1 MTEMQR
7 KVAGRKRRGRPP
19 VPPEQARSH
28 RVVTFVTNSELSQL
42 QSMSNEMD
50 TTLSATIHRL
60 LTESLR
66 QQRVQKQ

>member
-1 MTEMQR
+1 MTEVQR
-7 KVAGRKRRGRPP
+7 EAARRKRRGRPP
-19 VPPEQARSH
+19 VPPDQARSH
-28 RVVTFVTNSELSQL
+28 RVVTFVTDSELFQL

-66 QQRVQKQ
+66 EQRVEKQ